1 MERHPVVAPERR
13 VVIGCDIGKKQD
25 PSCVVVTEQ
34 VGDLFICRD
43 LSRLP
48 LGLDYGDVARRIGST
63 YHRTVALV
71 STANAEDAARAP
83 RGYMRDP
90 GMDPPPS
97 DRAMAS
103 IWVLIDAGGV
113 GEPVVDGIRERAG
126 ILDNHL
132 MGVQITGGT
141 AHSFRLGAEN
151 STVSKQYLVS
161 QLKRLTGF
169 NPPLLQLPKSK
180 EAKALAE
187 ELADFEFNISDSANP
202 KWGAVQG
209 KHDDMIM
216 ALALSTLPGA
226 LPVHHGG
233 SEPYR

>member
-13 VVIGCDIGKKQD
+13 VVVGCDIGKKLD

-48 LGLDYGDVARRIGST
+48 LGLDYGEVARRIGST

-71 STANAEDAARAP
+71 AAANEKDARRAP
-83 RGYMRDP
+83 GSFMRERY
-90 GMDPPPS
+90 MDPPPE
-97 DRAMAS
+97 DRAMTS
-103 IWVLIDAGGV
+103 VWVLIDAGGV

-126 ILDNHL
+126 ILGDHL

-141 AHSFRLGAEN
+141 THSFHLGSRN

-187 ELADFEFNISDSANP
+187 ELADFEMNITDSAHP
-202 KWGAVQG
+202 QWGAVQG

-226 LPVHHGG
+226 LPRYTAG
-233 SEPYR
+233 SESYR